1 MMNFRMASPEV
12 LIDIN
17 QCRDLAGITKHGDR
31 VTIGALTRHR
41 DTGASDIIAE
51 HLPLLSE
58 AVPHIAYMAVRN
70 RGTFGGS
77 VALAD
82 PAAEIPACAV
92 LLEAVFVLG
101 SKSEMRRVPAS
112 EFFQGYYA
120 TTLRADEIVLAAEIP
135 ARQSNEIFVLHELS
149 RQQGHFAI
157 AGVAGRAR
165 VVNSALQ
172 QVRMVAFGISDQP
185 IGLRAASDLIEQ
197 SCGRDVIPGDIKKA
211 ILEDVQP
218 EAVGEYTSD
227 MKAHLA
233 AVLVG
238 RAVNDMRSRAAAF
251 DDQDG

>member
-112 EFFQGYYA
+112 E
-120 TTLRADEIVLAAEIP
+120 
-135 ARQSNEIFVLHELS
+135 
-149 RQQGHFAI
+149 
-157 AGVAGRAR
+157 
-165 VVNSALQ
+165 
-172 QVRMVAFGISDQP
+172 
-185 IGLRAASDLIEQ
+185 
-197 SCGRDVIPGDIKKA
+197 
-211 ILEDVQP
+211 
-218 EAVGEYTSD
+218 
-227 MKAHLA
+227 
-233 AVLVG
+233 
-238 RAVNDMRSRAAAF
+238 
-251 DDQDG
+251 